1 MPRHLTDAEKARA
14 VAKLGEILKIVI
26 ENYR

>member
-14 VAKLGEILKIVI
+14 VAKLGEILKIVP
-26 ENYR
+26 NRKL